1 MRCIL
6 PILILHLTGC
16 YDYLKE
22 TQAMR
27 GLVRRADAACDADR
41 TKCSD
46 YVKCSLAATQA
57 AEKIHLAQEVFTRD
71 RRYAAGESVDPPYSG
86 QVQELRDEAEKAE
99 KEAIKVCSEK
109 GIR

>member
-6 PILILHLTGC
+6 PILILHLAGC
-16 YDYLKE
+16 YDYVKE

-27 GLVRRADAACDADR
+27 GLVRRADAACDANR
-41 TKCSD
+41 AKCSD
-46 YVKCSLAATQA
+46 YITCSQAATIA

-86 QVQELRDEAEKAE
+86 QVREARDEAQQAE
-99 KEAIKVCSEK
+99 THAVQVCAEK
-109 GIR
+109 GIH